1 MLSYSVCKQVEC
13 LILLITYCVVGPLSP
28 KSDWLLISPYNITF
42 ESNVKFMR
50 IKEMI
55 TNLRVSKNFSWSELM
70 ESIENSRKNMHTDVT
85 VWGVKGERPNW
96 IPLSPIAITD
106 QTVQ

>member
-1 MLSYSVCKQVEC
+1 MLSYFVCKQVEC
-13 LILLITYCVVGPLSP
+13 LTVWLALYPP

-55 TNLRVSKNFSWSELM
+55 TNLRLSKNFSWSELM
-70 ESIENSRKNMHTDVT
+70 ESIENSAENMHTDVT
-85 VWGVKGERPNW
+85 VLGVKGERPNW

>member
-1 MLSYSVCKQVEC
+1 
-13 LILLITYCVVGPLSP
+13 
-28 KSDWLLISPYNITF
+28 
-42 ESNVKFMR
+42 
-50 IKEMI
+50 
-55 TNLRVSKNFSWSELM
+55 M
-70 ESIENSRKNMHTDVT
+70 ESIENSAENMHTDVT

>member
-1 MLSYSVCKQVEC
+1 
-13 LILLITYCVVGPLSP
+13 
-28 KSDWLLISPYNITF
+28 
-42 ESNVKFMR
+42 
-50 IKEMI
+50 MI

>member
-1 MLSYSVCKQVEC
+1 M
-13 LILLITYCVVGPLSP
+13 VGPLPP
-28 KSDWLLISPYNITF
+28 KSDWLLISPYNVTF
-42 ESNVKFMR
+42 DSNLKFMR

-70 ESIENSRKNMHTDVT
+70 ESIENSGENMHTDVT